1 VRDLR
6 INSKGSIIILKIFNI
21 KKFILQ
27 DIKTKKN
34 KIKGIELIGP
44 EVQA

>member
-1 VRDLR
+1 VRVLR
-6 INSKGSIIILKIFNI
+6 INSKGSISFLKIFNI
-21 KKFILQ
+21 KKVHFTKYQ
-27 DIKTKKN
+27 NKKN